1 MLSWRSQDHTKVV
14 TTCNPQWLRLYEFM
28 SACCRF
34 INNVVNSRTE
44 LWTQNCAMRTLAHY
58 VFVPPFMGMR
68 HIPVGHIIAL
78 LYVYACMCMLV
89 CVCATSL
96 HLWLFRSDFL
106 KATMFFDLSLLKLD
120 KAHWHSE
127 NLQKAQTVKHTLTGF
142 GAGEV
147 LATKSSRLEIRPG
160 LSFKIIWGVASTC
173 SLQRRILT
181 GVDIVFINTYTCM
194 YTYIYMWI
202 ECKKYIYVY
211 V

>member
-1 MLSWRSQDHTKVV
+1 MLSTAGPNCEHKTVQCEHLRIMCLYPFHGNASHTCGAHHCIVV
-14 TTCNPQWLRLYEFM
+14 CV
-28 SACCRF
+28 C
-34 INNVVNSRTE
+34 
-44 LWTQNCAMRTLAHY
+44 
-58 VFVPPFMGMR
+58 
-68 HIPVGHIIAL
+68 
-78 LYVYACMCMLV
+78 LYVYACLCTCHIIAPLTV
-89 CVCATSL
+89 PV
-96 HLWLFRSDFL
+96 RFL

-194 YTYIYMWI
+194 YIYMDR
-202 ECKKYIYVY
+202 V
-211 V
+211 

>member
-1 MLSWRSQDHTKVV
+1 MLSTAGPNCEHKTVQCEH
-14 TTCNPQWLRLYEFM
+14 LRIMCLYHF
-28 SACCRF
+28 S
-34 INNVVNSRTE
+34 
-44 LWTQNCAMRTLAHY
+44 
-58 VFVPPFMGMR
+58 R

-78 LYVYACMCMLV
+78 LYVYPCMCMLV

-96 HLWLFRSDFL
+96 HLWLFRSDFQ
-106 KATMFFDLSLLKLD
+106 KATMFFDFSLLKLD

-173 SLQRRILT
+173 SLQRRILM
-181 GVDIVFINTYTCM
+181 GVDIVFINTYTDHIHVCIHI
-194 YTYIYMWI
+194 YIWI
-202 ECKKYIYVY
+202 ECKYIYMCV
-211 V
+211 